1 MTIAISEHLGE
12 VVESST
18 SLFTAECPELNG
30 SPAFG
35 SFVRT
40 DTEPAVFGVVHN
52 VSTRSM
58 EPNRRPT
65 AYGKTEDELRMEQP
79 QIFELLKT
87 EFEVAVI
94 GYRDE
99 KGPRRSL
106 PPLPPRIHS
115 FVYECQEADLKA
127 LTRNGDFLR
136 TILSQPRL
144 PTDDLMIAAVRNAW
158 HARAYDMS
166 YLVSL
171 GKDLS
176 RLIRDDYDRLSSM
189 MRRITE

>member
-1 MTIAISEHLGE
+1 MTAVVEEYLGE

-18 SLFTAECPELNG
+18 ALFTAECRELDG

-35 SFVRT
+35 SFVKT
-40 DTEPAVFGVVHN
+40 DTTPAVYGVVFN

-58 EPNRRPT
+58 EANRRPT
-65 AYGKTEDELRMEQP
+65 AYGKTEEELRMEQP
-79 QIFELLKT
+79 QIFELLRT

-94 GYRDE
+94 GYQDT

-115 FVYECQEADLKA
+115 FVHACPEADLKA

-144 PTDDLMIAAVRNAW
+144 PADDLMIAATRNAW
-158 HARAYDMS
+158 HARAYDMP

-176 RLIRDDYDRLSSM
+176 RLIRDDYDRLSSL